1 MTSLS
6 LNVKAS
12 LGTAGLA
19 AAMAL
24 FIFLPAGTVAYW
36 QGWVFLAVFF
46 TGSILTMIYLM
57 KHDPAL
63 LQRRVTSGPMSE
75 QPGVQRVIMLFA
87 CIGFIA
93 LLVVPGLDHRF
104 GWSNTPAYVVVVGD
118 TLVAV
123 GFCIVFVV
131 YKTNTFSAATVRV
144 EPGQHVISTGPY
156 AIVRHPMYAGGLV
169 LLFGMPLGLASYW
182 GLLAAVATAPFLVW
196 RLVEEER
203 LLVREL
209 PGYIEYQRTVR
220 WRLIPGVF

>member
-1 MTSLS
+1 VTGLS

-12 LGTAGLA
+12 LGTAALA

-24 FIFLPAGTVAYW
+24 SIFLPAGTVAYW
-36 QGWVFLAVFF
+36 QGWVYLAVFF

-57 KHDPAL
+57 RHDPAL

-75 QPGVQRVIMLFA
+75 QPGVQRVIMRFTS
-87 CIGFIA
+87 IGFIA
-93 LLVVPGLDHRF
+93 LMVVPGLDHRF
-104 GWSNTPAYVVVVGD
+104 GWSNTPAYVVVFGD
-118 TLVAV
+118 VLVAT
-123 GFCIVFVV
+123 GFYVIFVV
-131 YKTNTFSAATVRV
+131 YKANTFTAATVRV

-169 LLFGMPLGLASYW
+169 MLLGMPLGLASYF
-182 GLLAAVATAPFLVW
+182 GLLPAIATAPFLVW
-196 RLVEEER
+196 RLIEEER